1 LLKTYIGNIYNL
13 LKFYFLN
20 YQNNSRFAA
29 GFFYLRFAAGFFY
42 LRFAAGFFLMKNIFP
57 MCNMQ
62 INYTLIANFIVIS
75 KGKQWGRRGRDRLV
89 VGFTTTHVQ

>member
-1 LLKTYIGNIYNL
+1 
-13 LKFYFLN
+13 
-20 YQNNSRFAA
+20 
-29 GFFYLRFAAGFFY
+29 
-42 LRFAAGFFLMKNIFP
+42 

-75 KGKQWGRRGRDRLV
+75 KSKQWGRRGRDRLV

>member
-1 LLKTYIGNIYNL
+1 
-13 LKFYFLN
+13 
-20 YQNNSRFAA
+20 
-29 GFFYLRFAAGFFY
+29 
-42 LRFAAGFFLMKNIFP
+42 

-89 VGFTTTHVQ
+89 VGFTTTHVQSAYHYEDVSLNLVASCTRYNTM